1 MESVQSLIRPE
12 LLALPTEYFDAL
24 QAYFIM
30 IVGSVITLFL
40 SMIRHKYA
48 KWIVFGAACLTL
60 AFSICSTLT
69 GFSPDSVFV
78 FNQMLDIDGYVRFF
92 NLVFLICGL
101 VTLFVSVKYLD
112 REELQHPDYTLLVM
126 FSVIGMMLMV
136 AALDFITVFIS
147 LEIMSLSVYCLVG
160 FRRSDRRS
168 NEAALKYF
176 ILGGAASAIM
186 LYGVALLYGAT
197 MTTNMKDILEM
208 VKANGLAS
216 SPLLSLGIWLVFAGF
231 LFKVATVPFHM
242 WMPDVYEGA
251 PAPITGFMTTALKA
265 AVFASLLR
273 VFHYMGFGQGLDQ
286 TIQTALHHILWI
298 SAVLTMVIGNVIALT
313 QTNLKRMLAYSSIAH
328 TGYLLLGF
336 LAGPNSPDG
345 YPALLVYLVS
355 YAVMNIGAFGILS
368 IIASKG
374 DQGLSLFDLQGLSR
388 KHPWL
393 AFGMSV
399 FLFSMAG
406 IPPTAGFAAKWTLF
420 YSAVQAGEVWITV
433 IAVLCSAISVYYYL
447 RVIVMM
453 YMRDPVDEM
462 GISVPRAPWAVFA
475 VAAMVLLTLQ
485 VGIMP
490 QAWISA
496 AQWVIPGL

>member
-12 LLALPTEYFDAL
+12 LLALPTEQMQAL
-24 QAYFIM
+24 QAYFVM
-30 IVGSVITLFL
+30 ILGSIATLLVSLFTNK
-40 SMIRHKYA
+40 HT
-48 KWIVFGAACLTL
+48 KWVVFVFGCLTL
-60 AFSICSTLT
+60 VLSMVATLN
-69 GFSPDSVFV
+69 GFTPDSVYA

-92 NLVFLICGL
+92 NLIFLACGL

-112 REELQHPDYTLLVM
+112 REGLQHPDYTLLVL
-126 FSVIGMMLMV
+126 FSVIGMMIMV
-136 AALDFITVFIS
+136 ASLDFITAFIA

-160 FRRSDRRS
+160 FRRYDRRS

-197 MTTNMKDILEM
+197 MTTNMKDILAM
-208 VKANGLAS
+208 VKANGLMS
-216 SPLLSLGIWLVFAGF
+216 SPLLSLGIWLVLAGF

-265 AVFASLLR
+265 AVFAALLR
-273 VFHYMGFGQGLDQ
+273 VFHYLGFGQGLDS
-286 TIQTALHHILWI
+286 TVQTALHHILWI
-298 SAVLTMVIGNVIALT
+298 SAVLTMVIGNVVALT

-336 LAGPNSPDG
+336 LAGPHTPDG

-355 YAVMNIGAFGILS
+355 YAVMNIGAFAVLT
-368 IIASKG
+368 IIASKS
-374 DQGLSLFDLQGLSR
+374 DQGLSLFDFQGLSK

-393 AFGMSV
+393 AFAMSV

-406 IPPTAGFAAKWTLF
+406 IPPTAGFAAKWSLF
-420 YSAVQAGEVWITV
+420 YSAVQAGEILITI

-453 YMRDPVDEM
+453 YMRDPVDEF
-462 GISVPRAPWAVFA
+462 GVQAPRSPWATVA